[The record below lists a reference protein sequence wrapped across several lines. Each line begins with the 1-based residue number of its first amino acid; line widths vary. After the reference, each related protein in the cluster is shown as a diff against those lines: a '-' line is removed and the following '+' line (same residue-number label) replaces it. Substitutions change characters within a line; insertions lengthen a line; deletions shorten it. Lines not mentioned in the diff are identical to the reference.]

1 VRRPEDPDT
10 FRAEQIEHWE
20 KAAAGWGKRAAD
32 VRDHGMPVSIA
43 MLRQLELQPGQR
55 VLELAAGPG
64 DTGFLASELV
74 NPAGML
80 VSSDA
85 SEAMLAIARA
95 RAEQLGITNVEFLR
109 LELEWIDL
117 PTASVDAILC
127 RWALMLL
134 VDPEAAAR
142 EMRRVLRP
150 GGRAA
155 VAVWDQPAANPWAT
169 VPMQSM
175 IKLGHVSPPE
185 PGLPGMFALAAPDAL
200 RGVLESAGFVF
211 AHVEAVQLERRY
223 PDIRAY
229 LEETLDLSQMF
240 AVPFRELDPSG
251 QDEVV
256 RTIEELAAPFRGDD
270 GSYTFGGR
278 ALVAGA
284 RA

>member
-1 VRRPEDPDT
+1 MTELDPDT
-10 FRAEQIEHWE
+10 FRADQLERWE
-20 KAAAGWGKRAAD
+20 KAAAGWGKRAGD

-43 MLRQLELQPGQR
+43 MIRQLGLQPGQR

-85 SEAMLAIARA
+85 SEAMLDIARA
-95 RAEQLGITNVEFLR
+95 RAEQLGIKNVEFMR

-134 VDPEAAAR
+134 LDPGAAAR

-150 GGRAA
+150 GGSAA

-169 VPMQSM
+169 VSMQSM
-175 IKLGHVSPPE
+175 IKLGHVSPPD
-185 PGLPGMFALAAPDAL
+185 PGLPGMFALAAPGAL
-200 RGVLESAGFVF
+200 QQVLESAGFVS
-211 AHVEAVQLERRY
+211 AHIEAVTVARRY
-223 PDIRAY
+223 PDIRSY
-229 LEETLDLSQMF
+229 LGETLDLSQVL
-240 AVPFRELDPSG
+240 AVPFRALDPSA

-256 RTIEELAAPFRGDD
+256 REMEQVAAPLRGDD
-270 GSYTFGGR
+270 GSYTFPGR